1 MSTEDK
7 AIIVAQNNP
16 DNLPTDTKGNVADVD
31 LHEPN
36 PEEHKRLIKAACST
50 FGRSTEE
57 SNFPS
62 DGSAPRYT
70 EADALKEAGT
80 DAHTDL
86 ENADL
91 LKARVLEVVNTDT
104 SFAGITKHVSL
115 ILWETVSNELHA
127 VTGQLRTA
135 KTNEERVALLEKIS
149 NHHHR
154 LGIITD
160 NFLE

>member
-1 MSTEDK
+1 MSTNDK
-7 AIIVAQNNP
+7 SIILTQDNP
-16 DNLPTDTKGNVADVD
+16 ANLPTDTMGNEADVVIQD
-31 LHEPN
+31 QE
-36 PEEHKRLIKAACST
+36 T
-50 FGRSTEE
+50 TELMDNK
-57 SNFPS
+57 SNNHQL
-62 DGSAPRYT
+62 RYT

>member
-1 MSTEDK
+1 MSTNDK
-7 AIIVAQNNP
+7 SIILTQDNP
-16 DNLPTDTKGNVADVD
+16 ANLPTDTMGNEADVVIQD
-31 LHEPN
+31 QE
-36 PEEHKRLIKAACST
+36 T
-50 FGRSTEE
+50 TELMDNK
-57 SNFPS
+57 SNNHQL
-62 DGSAPRYT
+62 RYT
-70 EADALKEAGT
+70 EADAYEEAGT

>member
-7 AIIVAQNNP
+7 AIIVAQNDP
-16 DNLPTDTKGNVADVD
+16 ANLPTDTKGNVADVV
-31 LHEPN
+31 LHDQET
-36 PEEHKRLIKAACST
+36 KGFT
-50 FGRSTEE
+50 DTE
-57 SNFPS
+57 SNNPQL
-62 DGSAPRYT
+62 RYT
-70 EADALKEAGT
+70 EVDALNKAGT